1 MNRFICKCNI
11 FLLILAIFWL
21 GKYGLEDKKYD
32 TYYIYFDES
41 ISGLNIGSPI
51 KYKGFDVGL
60 VKYIKIS
67 PHNSEKI
74 EVEIQIQK
82 GTQ

>member
-1 MNRFICKCNI
+1 MDTRINFFRIGLFVSVIS

-41 ISGLNIGSPI
+41 ISGLSIRFT
-51 KYKGFDVGL
+51 YK
-60 VKYIKIS
+60 I
-67 PHNSEKI
+67 
-74 EVEIQIQK
+74 
-82 GTQ
+82 

>member
-1 MNRFICKCNI
+1 MDTKINFFRIGLFVSVIS

-41 ISGLNIGSPI
+41 ISGLNIG
-51 KYKGFDVGL
+51 
-60 VKYIKIS
+60 
-67 PHNSEKI
+67 
-74 EVEIQIQK
+74 
-82 GTQ
+82 